1 MKRWMVLIGVVL
13 VLVLVIGGIKGY
25 SVYKMVQGF
34 KAMGVPKQTVSTI
47 KAEAQDWQTE
57 VAAVGS
63 VRAVRGA
70 DLSAEVAGI
79 VDAVQFENGADVKA
93 GQLLVRLRSADDAA
107 ELASLK
113 ASAEVA
119 ETVYKR
125 DQAQLEAQAIS
136 QAVLDNDAATLKSAK
151 AQVAKQ
157 QALLDKKVIKAPFA
171 GRLGL
176 RAVDEGQYLTAGA
189 KIVTLQ
195 TLDPVYVDFQVPQQ
209 SLAQLK
215 TGQSVNIV
223 SDTFPDTT
231 FTGEI
236 LAIDPKID
244 SDTRNVQ
251 LRARVQNPQ
260 RLLLPGM
267 YVNAQVQV
275 GNSNRYVTLP
285 LTAVT
290 YNPYGQTVYVVS
302 HGDSAAPVP
311 ADAGKPAA
319 TPAAT
324 SGTAPAPAD
333 VLTAKQIFVTVGA
346 KRGDQVAILK
356 GVEPGD
362 EVITSGQL
370 KLRNGSPIVIDNS
383 VMPTNDPNPKP
394 AER

>member
-215 TGQSVNIV
+215 TGQHVDIV
-223 SDTFPDTT
+223 ADTFPDAK
-231 FTGEI
+231 FSGEI

-251 LRARVQNPQ
+251 LRARVENPQ

-290 YNPYGQTVYVVS
+290 YNPYGQTVYVVT
-302 HGDSAAPVP
+302 HGDPAAPAP